1 MIDGL
6 AALGPLSFRP
16 AAGWS
21 DPGMG
26 AAAPAGGAGAASFT
40 EVLGAA
46 GAKALDTMRG
56 AETASLTALQG
67 EADARTVVDA
77 VMRAEQTLQT
87 AVAIR
92 DKIVSAYLEISRMQ
106 I

>member
-6 AALGPLSFRP
+6 SALGPLSFRP
-16 AAGWS
+16 AAGW
-21 DPGMG
+21 DEPG
-26 AAAPAGGAGAASFT
+26 ASVPATGAGAASFA
-40 EVLGAA
+40 EALNAA
-46 GAKALDTMRG
+46 GANALETMRG
-56 AETASLTALQG
+56 AETVSLAALQG

>member
-16 AAGWS
+16 AAGWGE
-21 DPGMG
+21 PG
-26 AAAPAGGAGAASFT
+26 AAAPAAAPAAGAATFADA
-40 EVLGAA
+40 LGAA
-46 GAKALDTMRG
+46 GARALDTMRG
-56 AETASLTALQG
+56 AEAVSLAALGG

>member
-16 AAGWS
+16 VAGWGE
-21 DPGMG
+21 PG
-26 AAAPAGGAGAASFT
+26 ANAVAPAVGAASFADA
-40 EVLGAA
+40 LGAA

-56 AETASLTALQG
+56 AEAASLAALQG